1 MDVRNCKICKNL
13 FNYQGSP
20 ICPACNKKMENRFN
34 AVKEYI
40 RDNPNV
46 PMAKVSEDTEVPI
59 QQLKQWVRQ
68 ERLQFSKDSGV
79 KIDCESCGKPIL
91 TGRYCNDCKSR
102 MTNSFTGLYSETAE
116 QKARKK
122 DGSAKMR
129 FLE

>member
-20 ICPACNKKMENRFN
+20 ICPACNKKMEDKFAKVR
-34 AVKEYI
+34 EYI

-46 PMAKVSEDTEVPI
+46 PMSKVSEDTEVPI
-59 QQLKQWVRQ
+59 QQLKKWVRQ

-91 TGRYCNDCKSR
+91 TGRYCNECKSR
-102 MTNSFTGLYSETAE
+102 MTNSFTGLYSEPAA
-116 QKARKK
+116 QKAKKK
-122 DGSAKMR
+122 DASAKMR

>member
-20 ICPACNKKMENRFN
+20 ICPACNKKMEDRFN
-34 AVKEYI
+34 IVKEYI

-59 QQLKQWVRQ
+59 QQLKKWVRQ

-79 KIDCESCGKPIL
+79 TIDCECCGKPIL
-91 TGRYCNDCKSR
+91 TGRYCSDCKSR
-102 MTNSFTGLYSETAE
+102 MTNSFTGLYSEPAA